1 VEGQAGQAL
10 GAGALNAPVEA
21 PAAAGAAVDAVV
33 IGAGPVGL
41 FQVFEL
47 GLLDIRAHVIDT
59 LEQPGG
65 QCIELYPDKPIYDIP
80 GLPRCTG
87 RELVERLMQQ
97 ARPFEPVFH
106 LGQQVAALRRQAD
119 GRFLVQ
125 TSRGQR
131 LMARAVVI
139 AAGVGAFQPRTL
151 KLEGLERFEGTQVL
165 YRASDPTQWAGRHVL
180 VVGGEDA
187 ALEAALAA
195 AQDGPHRAASVTLV
209 HRRDVFNAAPPT
221 LTRVQA
227 LRAEGRI
234 AFIAGQIT
242 GVVEAGGRLN
252 AVQVGCSDG
261 TDRTVAL
268 DRLLVCLGLSPKL
281 GPIADWGLAMQR
293 KQLVVDTEAFETSE
307 PGIFAVGDINT
318 YPGKKKLIVCGFHE
332 ATLAAF
338 GVSARLF
345 PDHQAPLQYTTS
357 SPRLHRLL
365 GVDMPAAG

>member
-1 VEGQAGQAL
+1 MEGQAGQAD
-10 GAGALNAPVEA
+10 GAGTLNAPFEA
-21 PAAAGAAVDAVV
+21 PATAGHPVDAVV

-47 GLLDIRAHVIDT
+47 GLLDVRAHVIDA

-80 GLPRCTG
+80 GLPRCSG
-87 RELVERLMQQ
+87 RELVVRLMQQ

-106 LGQQVAALRRQAD
+106 LGQQVAALQRQDD

-125 TSRGQR
+125 TSRGTR
-131 LMARAVVI
+131 LLARAVVI

-151 KLEGLERFEGTQVL
+151 KFEGLERFEGTQLLHRVT
-165 YRASDPTQWAGRHVL
+165 DPAQLAGRHVL

-187 ALEAALAA
+187 ALEAALVG
-195 AQDGPHRAASVTLV
+195 AQEGPHRAASVTLV
-209 HRRDVFNAAPPT
+209 HRRDTFNADPQT
-221 LTRVQA
+221 LERVQA
-227 LRAEGRI
+227 LRAQGRI
-234 AFIAGQIT
+234 DFIAGQLS
-242 GVVEAGGRLN
+242 GVVETGGRLS
-252 AVQVGCSDG
+252 AVHVACSDG
-261 TDRTVAL
+261 TNRTVAL
-268 DRLLVCLGLSPKL
+268 DRLFVCLGLSPKL
-281 GPIADWGLAMQR
+281 GPIASWGLAMER
-293 KQLVVDTEAFETSE
+293 KQLVVGTETFETSE
-307 PGIFAVGDINT
+307 PGVFAVGDINT

-345 PDHQAPLQYTTS
+345 PNQQQPLQYTTT

-365 GVDMPAAG
+365 GVDTPGAA

>member
-1 VEGQAGQAL
+1 MPMTGRT
-10 GAGALNAPVEA
+10 A
-21 PAAAGAAVDAVV
+21 PASSTSWPAESGVSGLETPPQPPIETDAVV

-165 YRASDPTQWAGRHVL
+165 YRASDPTQWAGRHLL

-187 ALEAALAA
+187 ALEAALALA
-195 AQDGPHRAASVTLV
+195 RTHDPEVLVEAFITGDEYTVSIVNREVLPAIKLETPREFYDYEAKYHATTTRYLCPAGLSASGEAEMANLA
-209 HRRDVFNAAPPT
+209 RLAFNA
-221 LTRVQA
+221 VG
-227 LRAEGRI
+227 AEGWGRVDFMRDATGQPWLIELNLVPGMTDHSLVPMAARVSGWSFEELVARI
-234 AFIAGQIT
+234 LESSF
-242 GVVEAGGRLN
+242 EAR
-252 AVQVGCSDG
+252 A
-261 TDRTVAL
+261 
-268 DRLLVCLGLSPKL
+268 
-281 GPIADWGLAMQR
+281 
-293 KQLVVDTEAFETSE
+293 
-307 PGIFAVGDINT
+307 
-318 YPGKKKLIVCGFHE
+318 
-332 ATLAAF
+332 
-338 GVSARLF
+338 
-345 PDHQAPLQYTTS
+345 
-357 SPRLHRLL
+357 
-365 GVDMPAAG
+365 